1 MIDISVP
8 NRICPDDSD
17 ARTACHC
24 PQSCPR
30 HPGSLPLRRLIKKG
44 ALRVSPRRKT
54 KGLLSKKK
62 ENPLSAHRQV
72 REFSC
77 FFLIDSRGCPPGGA
91 RHTVSGGASPSPFSS
106 ITVRSHHPPFGPI
119 IFQPVTFCPSPFSPR
134 SFTTSPAMIRPATDG
149 TKALLPGTCRLCVHF
164 LAVPGGQM
172 Q

>member
-24 PQSCPR
+24 PQGCPR
-30 HPGSLPLRRLIKKG
+30 HPGSLPLRRLIK
-44 ALRVSPRRKT
+44 RSPPGFAAPEDQRLSLKKRRRTLCLPTGK
-54 KGLLSKKK
+54 S
-62 ENPLSAHRQV
+62 ESSPI
-72 REFSC
+72 

-119 IFQPVTFCPSPFSPR
+119 IFQARHLLARHPSAPDPS
-134 SFTTSPAMIRPATDG
+134 RPH
-149 TKALLPGTCRLCVHF
+149 RR
-164 LAVPGGQM
+164 
-172 Q
+172 